1 MLIVGETARSID
13 EKQRISIPKEMR
25 EFFVMENGP
34 SIVYA
39 TPGANGSIWLY
50 PKAAFESR
58 ANVMENSL
66 LTNEDEMEL
75 EQILFSQT
83 TRLEIDK
90 SGRIRLPEV
99 LLSFVGIDA
108 QAILLGVRDHLEV
121 VNPENWEV
129 QKREGLPKL
138 KEIMARIRNKKE
150 GKPC

>member
-25 EFFVMENGP
+25 EFFVMENGL

-66 LTNEDEMEL
+66 LPNEDEMEL

-108 QAILLGVRDHLEV
+108 QAILLGVRDHIEV
-121 VNPENWEV
+121 VNPQNWVE

>member
-1 MLIVGETARSID
+1 
-13 EKQRISIPKEMR
+13 
-25 EFFVMENGP
+25 
-34 SIVYA
+34 
-39 TPGANGSIWLY
+39 
-50 PKAAFESR
+50 
-58 ANVMENSL
+58 
-66 LTNEDEMEL
+66 MEL

-99 LLSFVGIDA
+99 LLSFVGIEA

-121 VNPENWEV
+121 VNPKNWEV

>member
-66 LTNEDEMEL
+66 LPNEDEMEL

-108 QAILLGVRDHLEV
+108 QAILLGVRDHIEV
-121 VNPENWEV
+121 VNPQNWVV

>member
-66 LTNEDEMEL
+66 LPNEDEMEL

-108 QAILLGVRDHLEV
+108 QAILLGVRDHIEV
-121 VNPENWEV
+121 VNPQNWVE